1 VTDIAVWGLGKMGL
15 PLSAILANS
24 GFSVTGIDIDTER
37 VKAVNNGDNPFPEE
51 PGLNDLLTAV
61 KGTLKATTEPV
72 EADIHIIIIPIL
84 LKREHAD
91 FSILIDVLQKIST
104 VLRKGDIV
112 VLESTAPPGTCDTIV
127 TPVLEKTGLTAGKDF
142 GVAHCPE
149 RTMAGSAIADI
160 TEKYPKIVGASDP
173 KTLKTIVELYS
184 TINKKDVRVMED
196 TKTAEAVK
204 VFEGVYR
211 DVNIALANELALYCE
226 RKGIDVTSVIDAAN
240 SQPYCHLHE
249 PGAGVGGHCIP
260 VYPYFIMDDETHL
273 IRTARKINKN
283 MPIHV
288 VELAEKKMNIH
299 SIPLRKAAVLLLG
312 IAFRGGVR
320 EERFSPFFT
329 IKDEFSKKGINVCAY
344 DPLYTKEE
352 IERYGVTYKN
362 DFSGVDA
369 LILLTDHEQFCRL
382 DWNLIY
388 QSGVRIVIDGRNMLD
403 GQVLKEK
410 GFDYTGIG
418 KGIKVRP

>member
-1 VTDIAVWGLGKMGL
+1 MTDIAVWGLGKMGL
-15 PLSAILANS
+15 PLSAVLANS
-24 GFSVTGIDIDTER
+24 GFSVTGIDIDIER

-51 PGLNDLLTAV
+51 PGLDNLLSSV
-61 KGTLKATTEPV
+61 KGLKATTEPV

-84 LKREHAD
+84 LKGEQAD
-91 FSILIDVLQKIST
+91 FSLLIDVLQKIST

-112 VLESTAPPGTCDTIV
+112 ILESTAPPGTCDTIV

-160 TEKYPKIVGASDP
+160 TEKYPKIVGASDAQ
-173 KTLKTIVELYS
+173 TLKTIVELYS
-184 TINKKDVRVMED
+184 TINTKGVTVMED

-226 RKGIDVTSVIDAAN
+226 RKGIDITSVIDAAN
-240 SQPYCHLHE
+240 SQPFCHLHK

-260 VYPYFIMDDETHL
+260 VYPYFIMDDKTHL
-273 IRTARKINKN
+273 IRTARKINN
-283 MPIHV
+283 SMPFHI
-288 VELAEKKMNIH
+288 VELAERKMNIH
-299 SIPLRKAAVLLLG
+299 DIPLRNATILLLG
-312 IAFRGGVR
+312 IAFRGGVK

-329 IKDEFSKKGINVCAY
+329 VRDELLEKGINVCAY
-344 DPLYTKEE
+344 DPLYTEEE

-362 DFSGVDA
+362 DFSGVDV
-369 LILLTDHEQFCRL
+369 LILLTDHVQFRWL

-388 QSGVRIVIDGRNMLD
+388 RSGVRIVIDGRNMLND
-403 GQVLKEK
+403 QALKEK

-418 KGIKVRP
+418 KGVKVRP